1 MWIGQVF
8 YSISTTFLKCSICVT
23 LLRIAVKRLHRII
36 IWSTIIFTIIAMLYN
51 TIGVF
56 IICMPLTAIWDNHGK
71 CLIPFLMSLAYVVS
85 ISAVVTDWIC
95 AILPIFMLYKSNMKR
110 STKVSV
116 TIILGLAV
124 L

>member
-8 YSISTTFLKCSICVT
+8 YSISIIFIKCSICVT
-23 LLRIAVKRLHRII
+23 LLRITIIKVHRII
-36 IWSTIIFTIIAMLYN
+36 IWGTIIFTTVVMLYN

-56 IICMPLTAIWDNHGK
+56 IICIPLTAIWDNHGK
-71 CLIPFLMSLAYVVS
+71 CFIPFLMSLAYTVS
-85 ISAVVTDWIC
+85 ISAVISDWIC
-95 AILPIFMLYKSNMKR
+95 AILPIFILYKSSMKKA
-110 STKVSV
+110 TKISV